1 MTLRFGNAEVALMSR
16 VPVDSSTKAAAVKHY
31 WQTGSLKGTADKF
44 GVSRN
49 AVYDWVRIAEL
60 NVEQAFRAST
70 PGKKTATLS
79 EQNQRLQA
87 QLDDVLGRYHKISQ
101 SSIGPAVCARCP
113 RCHRTNLL
121 RNGRVRTKRDGLR
134 QRLWCRT
141 CNVSVYVDYLD
152 VKKIG
157 SFAADCLGKPLPAV
171 VRSTLL

>member
-79 EQNQRLQA
+79 EQNHRLQA
-87 QLDDVLGRYHKISQ
+87 QLDDVFPRSA
-101 SSIGPAVCARCP
+101 PAAPVVIAP
-113 RCHRTNLL
+113 
-121 RNGRVRTKRDGLR
+121 
-134 QRLWCRT
+134 
-141 CNVSVYVDYLD
+141 
-152 VKKIG
+152 I
-157 SFAADCLGKPLPAV
+157 SFAMAAYALNATDSGKDSGA
-171 VRSTLL
+171 

>member
-1 MTLRFGNAEVALMSR
+1 MILTSADDPKIRECGGHSHVPCSRRFFHQSSGGQAL
-16 VPVDSSTKAAAVKHY
+16 P
-31 WQTGSLKGTADKF
+31 ADRKPQ
-44 GVSRN
+44 GYGRYRVSRN

-101 SSIGPAVCARCP
+101 SSTGPAVCARCP

-141 CNVSVYVDYLD
+141 CNVSVYVDYVD
-152 VKKIG
+152 VKKN
-157 SFAADCLGKPLPAV
+157 
-171 VRSTLL
+171 R